1 MAKQP
6 KQPKQVQVLARYI
19 HKTDG
24 KPNGR
29 ISYLVR
35 SSNGK
40 DTYCTTLIDGKASG
54 CSCPSKKPCYHM
66 TQLEAKEAARTPIKA
81 VAVKVAKS
89 DESTSKQ
96 LIKSVDVAQKVE
108 SFKQSWGKPAR
119 QKEDWTE
126 SAPLNRQGYHLI

>member
-1 MAKQP
+1 MT
-6 KQPKQVQVLARYI
+6 KQPKQVQVLACYI

-35 SSNGK
+35 SSNGE

-66 TQLEAKEAARTPIKA
+66 TQLEAKEAARLFAAKVLPVWTADLVKA
-81 VAVKVAKS
+81 GKLASPAKVAKVI
-89 DESTSKQ
+89 EKAIAAKAPASKTTD
-96 LIKSVDVAQKVE
+96 LSKKGE
-108 SFKQSWGKPAR
+108 
-119 QKEDWTE
+119 
-126 SAPLNRQGYHLI
+126 LNTGRAFHLMR